1 MVSPLEGPIRRTIGK
16 ALKSTFYAAKITRTV
31 TTGGD
36 PWDPGSGETTITEY
50 SCRGFVDAY
59 SDFYLA
65 NSLINSGDVKVVIL
79 TDSLATTP
87 TVSDTVT
94 IRGKTYSIINVS
106 PDPALATY
114 TIQAR
119 G

>member
-16 ALKSTFYAAKITRTV
+16 ALKSTFYAAKITRTTSV
-31 TTGGD
+31 PGEN
-36 PWDPGSGETTITEY
+36 PWDPPSETITTDY
-50 SCRGFVDAY
+50 PCRGFVDSY

-79 TDSLATTP
+79 TDSLAITP
-87 TVSDTVT
+87 ALSDTVT
-94 IRGKTYSIINVS
+94 IRGKTYSIINIS

>member
-16 ALKSTFYAAKITRTV
+16 ALKSTFYAAKVSRTTV
-31 TTGGD
+31 EENPD
-36 PWDPGSGETTITEY
+36 EPWNPGVETTTHY
-50 SCRGFVDAY
+50 PCRGFVDTY

-79 TDSLATTP
+79 TDSLAITP
-87 TVSDTVT
+87 TLSDTVT

-106 PDPALATY
+106 PDPAVATW